1 MEQKQDFSLQK
12 ADNNQVALTKTANEI
27 IIARQS
33 QLFESFPDSKK
44 MEGLE
49 NMIKIA
55 HLDSGRSIPGQS
67 DQERALHVTAIAS
80 RLVAIIPEK
89 FKGITGAEIRIACRN
104 GGLGLYGEIYQISP
118 KLVIE
123 WIEAYI
129 AERGKFTLLSAPSK
143 PIELK
148 EPTPEEWRNIM
159 AGKLLRCYEQVKNG
173 VEPVDYGN
181 VLFKFLRE
189 KKLIELTSEDIESY
203 MEQAKAVVIA
213 KNDPAAAN
221 TFSERIDRRN
231 MIKLI
236 TEQSGKALVVSE
248 ARNIALKEFLM
259 FVDDIEELRK
269 TILSDV

>member
-1 MEQKQDFSLQK
+1 
-12 ADNNQVALTKTANEI
+12 
-27 IIARQS
+27 
-33 QLFESFPDSKK
+33 
-44 MEGLE
+44 
-49 NMIKIA
+49 
-55 HLDSGRSIPGQS
+55 
-67 DQERALHVTAIAS
+67 
-80 RLVAIIPEK
+80 
-89 FKGITGAEIRIACRN
+89 
-104 GGLGLYGEIYQISP
+104 
-118 KLVIE
+118 
-123 WIEAYI
+123 
-129 AERGKFTLLSAPSK
+129 
-143 PIELK
+143 
-148 EPTPEEWRNIM
+148 M
-159 AGKLLRCYEQVKNG
+159 AGKLLRCYDQVKNG